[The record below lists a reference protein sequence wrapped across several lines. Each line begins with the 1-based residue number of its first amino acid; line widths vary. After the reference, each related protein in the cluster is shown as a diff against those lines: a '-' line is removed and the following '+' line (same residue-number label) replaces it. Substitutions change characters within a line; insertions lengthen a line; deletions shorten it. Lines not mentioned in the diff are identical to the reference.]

1 MRGGNG
7 RSEGLARL
15 VEEDGA
21 TEGAMQV
28 VYEEGTR

>member
-21 TEGAMQV
+21 TEVMQV